1 VIEMRINGKP
11 VVEGKASG
19 EILFSPEPI
28 TFFGGVDPSSGKI
41 VERGH
46 PLYSQII
53 AGKIL
58 VFPHSKGSTVGSYIL
73 LRLARKGLAP
83 AGIVSLRPDEVT
95 IVGAIIGKIP
105 MMTYVDINGNAL
117 PLNGKRGFL
126 EVSSSGAYLDV
137 F

>member
-1 VIEMRINGKP
+1 
-11 VVEGKASG
+11 
-19 EILFSPEPI
+19 
-28 TFFGGVDPSSGKI
+28 
-41 VERGH
+41 
-46 PLYSQII
+46 
-53 AGKIL
+53 
-58 VFPHSKGSTVGSYIL
+58 

-105 MMTYVDINGNAL
+105 MMTYVDINRDDL
-117 PLNGKRGFL
+117 PLIGKRGFL